1 MNFRKSKASES
12 NNYTFETDEILL
24 TIVTYRKSGLQYI
37 FKKCFL
43 FIPIMEIRGEIE
55 FYLLT
60 EMGKSYPAEQC
71 THNRFFQTAFSPE
84 AVFLFE
90 HISDFP
96 SSSLK
101 CSGTLAP
108 LSLSGH

>member
-1 MNFRKSKASES
+1 MNFRKNKASES

-24 TIVTYRKSGLQYI
+24 TIVTYRKSVLRI
-37 FKKCFL
+37 FKKKMFP
-43 FIPIMEIRGEIE
+43 FNPIMEIRGEIV

-60 EMGKSYPAEQC
+60 EMGTNYPAEQC
-71 THNRFFQTAFSPE
+71 THNRFFQTAFPPE